1 MEDKEKLLQNKL
13 DSIENLTKELRWNN
27 KITKDDAL
35 DKILQAFKSKYGV
48 GRFYND

>member
-13 DSIENLTKELRWNN
+13 DAIENLVKELRWDSRISKEN
-27 KITKDDAL
+27 AL

-48 GRFYND
+48 GRFYNE